1 MSQTTENRG
10 LAPSP
15 DASASCAAAPTPR
28 GGVTAEQIRTVG
40 VVVLG
45 AFLALLNQTVMSP
58 ALPVIM
64 ADFGIQAGTAQWIM
78 SIYPLV
84 SGIMVPI
91 SAFLIDRF
99 STRSLFFGSVGV
111 FALGTL
117 LCAAAPG
124 FEALIAGRVLQAAGS
139 GVLLPLVAVVP
150 LLVFPVE
157 KRGTA
162 MGMAGI
168 VMAAGPAV
176 GPVVGG
182 AVIDSFGWRTM
193 LGAIVPLALIVLVC
207 GAAFLKNVG
216 ERKNPKL
223 DVPSVALSTVAF
235 GGLLYGF
242 SSASSLGWTSPAV
255 LGSIVA
261 GVVCLIVFARRC
273 LRIADP
279 LLRLTTLKTPAFRTA
294 ALVVTLINAACLVTN
309 TTLPI
314 LVQSALGASAFETGM
329 VMLPAAAV
337 GIVLSPV
344 AGVVFDRFGPRAI
357 SVAGLALMTVAL
369 FLFSG
374 ADEDMTVVTA
384 AVLCAMQACGQAMA
398 NMPVN
403 TWGVN
408 ALPDDL
414 IAHGNAIANTGRQ
427 VAGGLATALIVTA
440 MTGVTASQTAAG
452 ASLAS
457 ATATGV
463 GCAYFI
469 SGCIGAV
476 ALVLAIFCVKDAKK
490 GRAAKEA

>member
-1 MSQTTENRG
+1 MSQTTENQG
-10 LAPSP
+10 LAPETATP
-15 DASASCAAAPTPR
+15 ATAAVAAAPH
-28 GGVTAEQIRTVG
+28 GGVTAAQIRTVG

-58 ALPVIM
+58 AIAPS
-64 ADFGIQAGTAQWIM
+64 FG
-78 SIYPLV
+78 PLIV
-84 SGIMVPI
+84 
-91 SAFLIDRF
+91 
-99 STRSLFFGSVGV
+99 
-111 FALGTL
+111 
-117 LCAAAPG
+117 
-124 FEALIAGRVLQAAGS
+124 GRVLQAASS

-162 MGMAGI
+162 MGLAGI

-182 AVIDSFGWRTM
+182 AVIDSFGWRVM
-193 LGAIVPLALIVLVC
+193 LGAIVPLALIVLAC
-207 GAAFLKNVG
+207 GVVFLKNVG
-216 ERKNPKL
+216 ERKNPQL
-223 DVPSVALSTVAF
+223 DVASVILSTVAF

-242 SSASSLGWTSPAV
+242 SSASSLGWTSPIV
-255 LGSIVA
+255 LVSIVA
-261 GVVCLIVFARRC
+261 GIVCLVCFVRRS
-273 LRIADP
+273 LRIENP
-279 LLRLTTLKTPAFRTA
+279 LLELTTLKTPSFRTA

-314 LVQSALGASAFETGM
+314 LLQTALGASAFETGM

-344 AGVVFDRFGPRAI
+344 AGMVFDRFGPRAI

-369 FLFSG
+369 FMFSG
-374 ADEDMTVVTA
+374 ADEHMSVVTA
-384 AVLCAMQACGQAMA
+384 AVLCGMQACGQSMA

-408 ALPDDL
+408 ALRDDL

-440 MTGVTASQTAAG
+440 MTGVTSSQIASGVEVAAATAAG
-452 ASLAS
+452 
-457 ATATGV
+457 V
-463 GCAYFI
+463 GSAYFI
-469 SGCIGAV
+469 CGCIGAV
-476 ALVLAIFCVKDAKK
+476 ALVFAIFCVKHPKHPAKQ
-490 GRAAKEA
+490 AA